1 MSERSEDLILVEV
14 DSYIEKM
21 IEKYYKNHLGDRLGE
36 VENGENIYSQE
47 GRQTAGVSGEVEG
60 IDQRTVSS

>member
-21 IEKYYKNHLGDRLGE
+21 LEKYYKSFLGDREAG
-36 VENGENIYSQE
+36 NAENIYSQE